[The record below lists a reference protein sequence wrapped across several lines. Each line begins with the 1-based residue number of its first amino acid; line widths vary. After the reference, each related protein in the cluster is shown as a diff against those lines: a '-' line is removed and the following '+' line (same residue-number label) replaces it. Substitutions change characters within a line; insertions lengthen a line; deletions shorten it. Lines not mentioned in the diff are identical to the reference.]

1 MSKDPT
7 SVGQIGDRL
16 RQTRIALGFDKQQGR
31 FAERAGCAVNA
42 YNQWERGKRR
52 LDVGAAIKIAA
63 TYSLTLDWIYRGIPS
78 GLSADLVGRLTQ
90 TKP

>member
-7 SVGQIGDRL
+7 SVGAIGDRL
-16 RQTRIALGFDKQQGR
+16 LQTRLALGFAQQGR
-31 FAERAGCAVNA
+31 FAEGADCAVNA

-52 LDVGAAIKIAA
+52 LDVGAAIKIASA
-63 TYSLTLDWIYRGIPS
+63 YGLTLDWIYRGIPS

-90 TKP
+90 PKP